1 MPKIRMV
8 AGVRIIIWPN
18 DHIPAHVHCFYN
30 GQECRLAILT
40 GDVISGEL
48 ERAKLKAVRAWLT
61 VHRERVAF
69 AWKETMSGREFRGL
83 IK

>member
-1 MPKIRMV
+1 M
-8 AGVRIIIWPN
+8 
-18 DHIPAHVHCFYN
+18 
-30 GQECRLAILT
+30 AILT